1 MLFSHSNQKHL
12 AMSTTKPSNRLL
24 SLDALRGFDMFW
36 IIGGGAFFLNLQEA
50 TGWKWL
56 EGIAGQ
62 LHHVPWDGFKAWDLI
77 FPLFMFISGVAIPF
91 AILGKL
97 KKGIP
102 KSTLIRKIIQRG
114 LTLVVLGFVYN
125 GIFKLQFGEPG
136 FRFASVLG
144 QIGLAYL
151 FAGLI
156 VILTRDFRF
165 RLIWLG
171 GILLGYAIIQN
182 FIPVPGY
189 GAGNL
194 TPEGSINGYI
204 DQLLLPGR
212 LYGGT
217 FDPEGLLCI
226 ISAAGIT
233 LMGALAGEV
242 LRNRAWGEYKKILI
256 LAIAGAGGI
265 ILALIL
271 KPFYPVIK
279 SAWTTTFNL
288 LAGGISFL
296 LLALFYMVIDV
307 WKWRRWAFFF
317 QVIGLNSI
325 TIYLGNR
332 IIDFYHTSG
341 FFFGGL
347 SRIAGE
353 YEQFVIVT
361 GVILFEWLFLYFLYR
376 KKIFLRV

>member
-1 MLFSHSNQKHL
+1 
-12 AMSTTKPSNRLL
+12 MSSSKPTNRLL
-24 SLDALRGFDMFW
+24 SLDTLRGFDMFW
-36 IIGGGAFFLNLQEA
+36 IIGGGAFFLNLSEV
-50 TGWKWL
+50 TDWNWL
-56 EGIAGQ
+56 EGMSTQ
-62 LHHVPWDGFKAWDLI
+62 LHHVSWDGFRAWDLI

-91 AILGKL
+91 AILSKK
-97 KKGIP
+97 KKGVP
-102 KSTLIRKIIQRG
+102 KSKLVMKIVQRG

-125 GIFKLQFGEPG
+125 GILRLQFGESG

-144 QIGLAYL
+144 QIGLAYM
-151 FAGLI
+151 FAGII
-156 VILTRDFRF
+156 VILTRNYVS

-182 FIPVPGY
+182 FIPVPGF
-189 GAGNL
+189 GAGVL

-212 LYGGT
+212 LNGGT

-242 LRNRAWGEYKKILI
+242 LRNKSWGDYKKILI
-256 LAIAGAGGI
+256 LTIAGVSGI
-265 ILALIL
+265 VLALIL

-307 WKWRRWAFFF
+307 WKWRRWAFLF
-317 QVIGLNSI
+317 QIIGLNSI
-325 TIYLGNR
+325 TIYLGTQ
-332 IIDFYHTSG
+332 IINFGYTSS
-341 FFFGGL
+341 FFLGGL
-347 SRIAGE
+347 SE
-353 YEQFVIVT
+353 LSDDYSKVIYMG
-361 GVILFEWLFLYFLYR
+361 GVLIVEWLFLYFLYR

>member
-1 MLFSHSNQKHL
+1 
-12 AMSTTKPSNRLL
+12 MSTSKPANRLL
-24 SLDALRGFDMFW
+24 SLDTLRGFDMFW
-36 IIGGGAFFLNLQEA
+36 IIGGGALFMNLGDA
-50 TGWKWL
+50 TGWGWL
-56 EGIAGQ
+56 EAVSKQ
-62 LHHVPWDGFKAWDLI
+62 LTHVKWEGFRAWDLI

-97 KKGIP
+97 KNGIP
-102 KSTLIRKIIQRG
+102 KSRLVRKIIQRG

-125 GIFKLQFGEPG
+125 GIFRLQFDEPG

-144 QIGLAYL
+144 QIGLAYM
-151 FAGLI
+151 FAGII
-156 VILTRDFRF
+156 VILTRNYKF

-182 FIPVPGY
+182 FIPVPGF

-204 DQLLLPGR
+204 DQMLLPGR
-212 LYGGT
+212 LHGGT

-226 ISAAGIT
+226 ISATGIT

-242 LRNRAWGEYKKILI
+242 LRNKSWGEYRKIFI
-256 LAIAGAGGI
+256 LTIAGVTGI
-265 ILALIL
+265 VIALIL

-296 LLALFYMVIDV
+296 LLALFYMVVDV

-325 TIYLGNR
+325 TIYLGTQ
-332 IIDFYHTSG
+332 IINFGHTSR
-341 FFFGGL
+341 FFLGGL
-347 SRIAGE
+347 MGLSE
-353 YEQFVIVT
+353 DYSKVIYMA
-361 GVILFEWLFLYFLYR
+361 GVILVEWLFLYFLYK

>member
-1 MLFSHSNQKHL
+1 
-12 AMSTTKPSNRLL
+12 MSTSKPSNRLL

-36 IIGGGAFFLNLQEA
+36 IIGGGAFFLNLHEA

-56 EGIAGQ
+56 DSVAGQ
-62 LHHVPWDGFKAWDLI
+62 LHHVPWEGFRAWDLI

-91 AILGKL
+91 AILSKL
-97 KKGIP
+97 KKGNP
-102 KSTLIRKIIQRG
+102 RAHLVKKIVRRG
-114 LTLVVLGFVYN
+114 ILLVLLGFVYN
-125 GIFKLQFGEPG
+125 GIFQLKFGVPG

-144 QIGLAYL
+144 QIGLAYM
-151 FAGLI
+151 FAALI
-156 VILTRDFRF
+156 VVFTRNYKF

-171 GILLGYAIIQN
+171 GILIGYAIIQN
-182 FIPVPGY
+182 FIPVPGF
-189 GAGNL
+189 GPGNL

-204 DQLLLPGR
+204 DQMLLPGR
-212 LYGGT
+212 LYGKT

-233 LMGALAGEV
+233 LMGALAGEI
-242 LRNRAWGEYKKILI
+242 LRNKSWGDYKKIGI
-256 LAIAGAGGI
+256 LAAAGATGI
-265 ILALIL
+265 IVALII
-271 KPFYPVIK
+271 KPYYPVIK

-325 TIYLGNR
+325 TIYLGTQ
-332 IIDFYHTSG
+332 IINFGHTSR
-341 FFFGGL
+341 FFLGGL
-347 SRIAGE
+347 MGLSDEYSNVIYMAG
-353 YEQFVIVT
+353 VVL
-361 GVILFEWLFLYFLYR
+361 VEWLLLYFLYR